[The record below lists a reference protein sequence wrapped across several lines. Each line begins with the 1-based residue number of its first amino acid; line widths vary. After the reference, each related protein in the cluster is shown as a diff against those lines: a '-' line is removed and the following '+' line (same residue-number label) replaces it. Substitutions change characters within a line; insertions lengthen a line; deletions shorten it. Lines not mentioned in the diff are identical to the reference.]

1 MIELKTLGT
10 VELQDTAG
18 RELRSVLAQPKRL
31 AVLVYLALARPRGF
45 QRRDVLLALF
55 WPEAD
60 HEHAR
65 AALRKVVHVLRR
77 ELGEGVL
84 LGRGDEEVGFAD
96 GLVRCD
102 VVAFEQAIGER
113 RFAEA
118 LELYRGELLEGFFVS
133 AAPEFERW
141 VDGERVRVREQA
153 AAAAWA
159 LADEAGGDEQGVL
172 ALNWARRAL
181 SFTPADEGALR
192 RLIAL
197 AYRCGDRAAALRAY
211 SQFAAR
217 LAQEFGVRPSAETR
231 ELIEVIRASGEI
243 AVNLKAKWPLMAPP
257 PPPKRHA

>member
-1 MIELKTLGT
+1 VIDLKTLGA
-10 VELQDTAG
+10 VELRDAAG
-18 RELRSVLAQPKRL
+18 RELSSVLSQPKRL
-31 AVLVYLALARPRGF
+31 AVLLYLALARPRGF

-60 HEHAR
+60 HDHAR

-84 LGRGDEEVGFAD
+84 LGRGDEEVGFAQKT
-96 GLVRCD
+96 VRCD
-102 VVAFEQAIGER
+102 VVAFEEAIGDG
-113 RFAEA
+113 RFTEA

-141 VDGERVRVREQA
+141 VDGERVRLREQA
-153 AAAAWA
+153 AVAAWA
-159 LADEAGGDEQGVL
+159 LADEAGSDEQGVP

-181 SFTPADEGALR
+181 SLTPADEGALR
-192 RLIAL
+192 RLITL
-197 AYRCGDRAAALRAY
+197 AYRCGDRAAAMRAY
-211 SQFAAR
+211 SEFAAR

-231 ELIEVIRASGEI
+231 QLIEVIKASGEI
-243 AVNLKAKWPLMAPP
+243 AVNLNAKWPLTA